1 MKSQSTPVWRTL
13 LEDVTQPRSLVTQNE
28 TGSRVHRIPIT
39 EATYSTTERQGP
51 GRAYWFEK
59 ADDARAFAV
68 EKAKLGHKVIY
79 DSYSPDYVWVSYS
92 KKFTSEKVKQVL
104 AGIDPI
110 AVAEI
115 GEAVD
120 SRGVAPED
128 KPGPVKLSDL
138 VAYHARSWGGA
149 MNLHHR
155 LIPDLKRQGRL
166 VKDVE
171 DYPAPT
177 AVDAQG
183 RNALPANIRPVRE
196 GDNDWPSWVPG
207 EPNPPAGK
215 GRNPNMDSY
224 IAQQSKMV
232 GTPKS
237 QRLAAVDDK
246 AFVQRVHQK
255 LKAMGLPAFLDDG
268 YHGTTIYFDGDGWGG
283 SIGTL
288 DSPTWTG
295 AIHVGTMGE
304 PIRGKKLIKIETN
317 LDQYD
322 KDVNKVGNGLYKTI
336 KDALSKLGLR
346 EDAFSAGSGQDA
358 ATAAVAFNGAANMKK
373 LSTKAQQFRP
383 GASGAAQDMKRTIDT
398 MTPNQAKAAMAI
410 AATPKNT
417 PGSQGAPAPRP
428 IPMMNSLDLLQS
440 LKLRMVEAAKPELA
454 PQTAKGKAPTGKS
467 DPLVSK
473 GSGKKEPAPVTAA
486 VTPLR
491 YQAATVIAKTLGGA
505 RISGPMTDFKLA
517 GGTPEQ
523 LINIALRAYLR
534 VAHTVESWHTT
545 GRMLELARS
554 MNIKWDPTILSP
566 SHRKIM
572 DLA

>member
-1 MKSQSTPVWRTL
+1 MKSQSTPIWRTL
-13 LEDVTQPRSLVTQNE
+13 LEDVTQPRSRVSQNG

-51 GRAYWFEK
+51 GRAYWFET

-92 KKFTSEKVKQVL
+92 KKYTSEKVKQVL
-104 AGIDPI
+104 AGIDPV
-110 AVAEI
+110 AVAEV
-115 GEAVD
+115 GENALRETPGTYVG
-120 SRGVAPED
+120 SGQKPEY
-128 KPGPVKLSDL
+128 KPGPVKLSAL
-138 VAYHARSWGGA
+138 IKYYAKSWGGA
-149 MNLHHR
+149 QHLYHNV
-155 LIPDLKRQGRL
+155 IPNLKRQGRL
-166 VKDVE
+166 VKDVP

-177 AVDAQG
+177 MREAAVSPETV
-183 RNALPANIRPVRE
+183 RNQAKVVNTLQSRITN
-196 GDNDWPSWVPG
+196 NPG
-207 EPNPPAGK
+207 EVAGNVQTAKTMSPA
-215 GRNPNMDSY
+215 
-224 IAQQSKMV
+224 
-232 GTPKS
+232 
-237 QRLAAVDDK
+237 
-246 AFVQRVHQK
+246 
-255 LKAMGLPAFLDDG
+255 
-268 YHGTTIYFDGDGWGG
+268 
-283 SIGTL
+283 
-288 DSPTWTG
+288 
-295 AIHVGTMGE
+295 
-304 PIRGKKLIKIETN
+304 
-317 LDQYD
+317 
-322 KDVNKVGNGLYKTI
+322 
-336 KDALSKLGLR
+336 
-346 EDAFSAGSGQDA
+346 
-358 ATAAVAFNGAANMKK
+358 
-373 LSTKAQQFRP
+373 
-383 GASGAAQDMKRTIDT
+383 
-398 MTPNQAKAAMAI
+398 QAKAALSI
-410 AATPKNT
+410 ANTPTQT
-417 PGSQGAPAPRP
+417 PGSQGVRS
-428 IPMMNSLDLLQS
+428 IPMMQSLDLLQS
-440 LKLRMVEAAKPELA
+440 LKLRMVEATRAELA
-454 PQTAKGKAPTGKS
+454 PQSAKGKAPIGKT